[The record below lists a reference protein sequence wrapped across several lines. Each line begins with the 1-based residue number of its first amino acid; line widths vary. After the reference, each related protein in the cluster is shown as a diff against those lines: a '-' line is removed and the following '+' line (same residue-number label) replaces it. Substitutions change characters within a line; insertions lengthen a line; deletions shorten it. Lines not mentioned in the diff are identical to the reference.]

1 MGGMNN
7 KLFGL
12 GLVMGLSVFYSF
24 QLLAFV
30 TVTSPSAGQ
39 GISADTAFNSTNGAG
54 FTALGDIVITEGLT
68 TDFAPGTNKTLILTL
83 PDGWRFDTAAGASVS
98 FQTRGDTT
106 AASVAVTTSDVTVTL
121 TVSGT
126 TKFDTLAIS
135 GLEVQPLDGGSVDN
149 LNGLYIYNLSVNPGT
164 ETIAGIYVDFTTF
177 ALLYTTPG
185 TPKALGIVTQPS
197 PTATAG
203 VLFNPQPEVD
213 TYDQFGNWCSDDYST
228 VIQASLGSGTG
239 ALQGGTTQSVLGG
252 DVTYTNL
259 SFNVANTN
267 TILFT
272 ASGLTSVTSGP
283 IVLGPGRASR
293 LVFTTQPGAAASGF
307 VFGTQP
313 VVNSQD
319 QFGNN
324 STVGL
329 PTHTNVTMTL
339 SSGAG
344 PLLGA
349 TDQDIGT
356 SAGNG
361 VATYTNLEIDVIGS
375 KQLTASSPGLTNA
388 VSSTFSVNS
397 ATDYI
402 KLLVLAPGETFAPGT
417 ATGKTGTPTP
427 QTAGTAFS
435 VTINAVN
442 ASENLVT
449 NVTDTVAITA
459 SDTNA
464 ILPVNT
470 ALVNGTKTL
479 SVTLKSA
486 GSATVTASDVT
497 DNTKTPGASSPIPVN
512 AGTAAKLTLRTQ
524 PSSTAT
530 AGVAFA
536 QQPIIL
542 VADAFGNLVATNN
555 GRVITAARGAGT
567 GTLQGTLT
575 AASVNGVA
583 TFTNLSYNVAE
594 TITVSFSATGLTSTT
609 SSNVV
614 VMSAAADRLAFTTQ
628 PGGVSRTGSPLTAQP
643 VVKSRDPFGNLSTVG
658 LPSSLLVT
666 FALSSGS
673 GSLLGTFSL
682 DIGAAAGNGTAACT
696 NLQCSDAGT
705 NKQLPASAIGL
716 SNALSALFSVG
727 GVERASGGGAISA
740 DTVGATYTSLT
751 GPTYYEAANGD
762 AGTGTIILNP
772 PTGFIFDTTN
782 TPAPT
787 VLITRLGGSGVKL
800 KPSAL

>member
-7 KLFGL
+7 RLFGL
-12 GLVMGLSVFYSF
+12 GLAVGLSAFYTL
-24 QLLAFV
+24 QLRADV

-54 FTALGDIVITEGLT
+54 FSALGDIVITEGAT

-83 PDGWRFDTAAGASVS
+83 PDGWRFNTAAAAGATFLSS
-98 FQTRGDTT
+98 RDITS
-106 AASVAVTTSDVTVTL
+106 ASVAVTTSNATVTL

-126 TKFDTLAIS
+126 TKFDTLTIS
-135 GLEVQPLDGGSVDN
+135 GLQVQPLDGSSQDN

-164 ETIAGIYVDFTTF
+164 ETITGIFEDYTTF

-185 TPKALGIVTQPS
+185 APKALGIVTQPS

-203 VLFNPQPEVD
+203 VLLNPQPEVD
-213 TYDQFGNWCSDDYST
+213 TYDQFGNWCSDDYGT
-228 VIQASLGSGTG
+228 VIQATRGDGTG
-239 ALQGGTTQSVLGG
+239 TLQGSTTQTALGG
-252 DVTYTNL
+252 DVSYTNL
-259 SFNVANTN
+259 SFNVANTI
-267 TILFT
+267 TIVFSAT
-272 ASGLTSVTSGP
+272 GLASVTSGP
-283 IVLGPGRASR
+283 IVVGPGPASR

-307 VFGTQP
+307 VFGVQP
-313 VVNSQD
+313 VVKSQD

-339 SSGAG
+339 SSGTG

-356 SAGNG
+356 SAGSG
-361 VATYTNLEIDVIGS
+361 VATYTNLEIDVTGS
-375 KQLTASSPGLTNA
+375 KQLTASLPGLTNG
-388 VSSTFSVNS
+388 VSSTFSINS
-397 ATDYI
+397 AADYI
-402 KLLVLAPGETFAPGT
+402 ELLVLAPGETFAPGT
-417 ATGKTGTPTP
+417 ATGKTGTPTA

-449 NVTDTVAITA
+449 NVTDTVAITS

-464 ILPVNT
+464 ILPANT

-486 GSATVTASDVT
+486 GSATVTASDTT
-497 DNTKTPGASSPIPVN
+497 DNTKTPGASSLIPVN
-512 AGTAAKLTLRTQ
+512 AGAPAKLTLRTQ

-530 AGVAFA
+530 AGVAFG
-536 QQPIIL
+536 QQPVVL

-575 AASVNGVA
+575 AATVNGVA
-583 TFTNLSYNVAE
+583 SFTNLSYNVAE
-594 TITVSFSATGLTSTT
+594 TITINFSAAGLTNTN

-614 VMSAAADRLAFTTQ
+614 VMPAAADRLAFTTQ
-628 PGGVSRTGSPLTAQP
+628 PGGVSRTGSPLAAQP

-658 LPSSLLVT
+658 LPSSLPVT

-673 GSLLGTFSL
+673 GSLLGTTSL
-682 DIGAAAGNGTAACT
+682 DIGAAAGNGTADARG
-696 NLQCSDAGT
+696 QCHPGNSIGEPGDKEILEDA
-705 NKQLPASAIGL
+705 
-716 SNALSALFSVG
+716 
-727 GVERASGGGAISA
+727 
-740 DTVGATYTSLT
+740 
-751 GPTYYEAANGD
+751 
-762 AGTGTIILNP
+762 
-772 PTGFIFDTTN
+772 
-782 TPAPT
+782 
-787 VLITRLGGSGVKL
+787 
-800 KPSAL
+800 